1 MKRSALAF
9 GLALVMSGLL
19 LGAGAASAQT
29 RINEIRTD
37 DAGNPD
43 SDEYFELIGLPG
55 ASLAGLTYVVVG
67 DSGSI
72 ATCGVIETIVSL
84 DGWSLQADGLLCL
97 RNSNFT
103 GTPVLTGYDGAV
115 PMAMENSDN
124 VTHLLVSGFTGTLLQ
139 DLDTNDDGVLDTSPW
154 TAILDCLGLNEGTV
168 PNCAG
173 DERLYCGTTIGPN
186 GTFVPSHVYRYS
198 DTQVW
203 AMGIYDPRALD
214 TPGAPNFSQFA
225 PPPLFVDMTRAPCV
239 PMTGQQPQIIA
250 LVENNPTSAELRY
263 RVNGG
268 VENMVAMQIQTSV
281 DDSVYFAASI
291 PAHAVNGTRISYYC
305 NAWNANPNPTR
316 SHDQGYFV
324 GTMNIADLRVNDVN
338 GNNLYR
344 YYGARV
350 RARVT
355 SAYDVFSA
363 AHTDFNLQDATGG
376 INVFKFLPHQIQ
388 PSLGDDI
395 TVVGTLEQYNGRLE
409 LSSGGSCDTVLI
421 TVHGP
426 GIPPAPFALDLCDLR
441 EEHEGMLVRVQDL
454 WINTYEHTVFAAN
467 WNYKTADCSA
477 DSLELFI
484 DTDTDIPGN
493 AIVTNHLDVV
503 GIAGQYDTSS
513 PYTWWYQVQPRA
525 MTDITF
531 LSATSVRL
539 PEAVAGGRLWPCV
552 PNPFHRTAEIRYEI
566 PLGATGD
573 GTVPVR
579 LTVFDLRG
587 RAVVTLV
594 NGPVAPGEHSATI
607 DRSALVAGSGIYF
620 YRLQFA
626 GRAIT
631 RKLVLLGR

>member
-9 GLALVMSGLL
+9 GLALALSGLL
-19 LGAGAASAQT
+19 LGAGAASAQIK
-29 RINEIRTD
+29 INEIRTD

-43 SDEYFELIGLPG
+43 TDEYFELIGLPG

-72 ATCGVIETIVSL
+72 ATCGVIESIVPL
-84 DGWSLQADGLLCL
+84 DGWSLQPDGLLCL

-115 PMAMENSDN
+115 PMVMENSDN
-124 VTHLLVSGFTGTLLQ
+124 VTHMLVSGFTGTLLQ
-139 DLDTNDDGVLDTSPW
+139 DLDTNDDGVLDVTPW
-154 TAILDCLGLNEGTV
+154 TAIVDGLGLDEGTT

-173 DERLYCGTTIGPN
+173 DERLYGGTTIGPD
-186 GTFVPSHVYRYS
+186 GTFVPSHVFRYS
-198 DTQVW
+198 DTQAW
-203 AMGIYDPRALD
+203 AMGIYNPRSFD
-214 TPGAPNFSQFA
+214 TPGAANFSQYD
-225 PPPLFVDMTRAPCV
+225 PPPVYVDMTRSPCV
-239 PMTGQQPQIIA
+239 PVVGQQAFIVA
-250 LVENNPTSAELRY
+250 LINDATGAELRY
-263 RVNGG
+263 RVDGG
-268 VENMVAMQIQTSV
+268 PESVVPMQEQEPGSG
-281 DDSVYFAASI
+281 YFSAAI
-291 PAHAVNGTRISYYC
+291 PAQAVNGARVEYYC
-305 NAWNANPNPTR
+305 NAFNANPTPSR
-316 SHDQGYFV
+316 SLDQGYFA
-324 GTMNIADLRVNDVN
+324 GTMTIAGLRVNDIN
-338 GNNLYR
+338 GNNVYR

-350 RARVT
+350 RGRVT

-376 INVFKFLPHQIQ
+376 INVFKFLPHQIH
-388 PSLGDDI
+388 PALGDDI

-409 LSSGGSCDTVLI
+409 LSGGGACDTVLV

-426 GIPPAPFALDLCDLR
+426 GTPPAPLALDLCDLR

-454 WINTYEHTVFAAN
+454 WINTYEHTAFAAN

-493 AIVTNHLDVV
+493 AIVTSHLDVV

-525 MTDITF
+525 MSDITF
-531 LSATSVRL
+531 LSQTSVL

-552 PNPFHRTAEIRYEI
+552 PNPFLRTAEIRYEI
-566 PLGATGD
+566 PPGAAGD
-573 GTVPVR
+573 GMVPVR
-579 LTVFDLRG
+579 LTVYDLRG
-587 RAVVTLV
+587 RAVATLV
-594 NGPVAPGEHSATI
+594 DGPVAPGEHTATI
-607 DRSALVAGSGIYF
+607 DRAALAAGSGIYF